1 MTGRR
6 RAGHGRG
13 SALTDQT
20 AVVAGGS
27 SGIGRAV
34 AQALKDRG
42 AQVTITGR
50 SKERLAKAHE
60 RLGPEVKTESVDFAD
75 EPAAAAFFES
85 LGHIDHLVVTV
96 AGGAALGPFVDV
108 SVTGVRETF
117 EGKFWPYLIAMH
129 HGAKVLKPGGTIT
142 LVTGASAI
150 AAVPTAAPLG
160 AVNGA
165 LEGMVKTLA
174 VELAPSRVNAVSPG
188 LTDTEAWARIPDDI
202 RENMYAQSAA
212 DTPVGRIGQP
222 EDVAAAVMACIE
234 NGFLTGLVL
243 PCDGGKRLV

>member
-1 MTGRR
+1 MSQISLSGQ
-6 RAGHGRG
+6 
-13 SALTDQT
+13 S
-20 AVVAGGS
+20 AVVVGGS
-27 SGIGRAV
+27 SGIGRAC
-34 AQALKDRG
+34 AHALHTRG
-42 AQVTITGR
+42 ARVTIVGR

-60 RLGPEVKTESVDFAD
+60 ILGPEVKIADVDCAD
-75 EPAAAAFFES
+75 EPAAATFFEAQQA
-85 LGHIDHLVVTV
+85 IDHLVISI
-96 AGGAALGPFVDV
+96 AGGAALGPFVEI

-129 HGAKVLKPGGTIT
+129 HGAKKLKQGGTLTI
-142 LVTGASAI
+142 VTGASAI
-150 AAVPTAAPLG
+150 AAVPTAASLG

-165 LEGMVKTLA
+165 LEGMIKTLA
-174 VELAPSRVNAVSPG
+174 VELAPCRVNAVSPG
-188 LTDTEAWARIPDDI
+188 LTDTEAWSRIPGDI

-222 EDVAAAVMACIE
+222 ADVAGAVLACVE